1 MSSVLIV
8 GGGASGLMAAITA
21 ARCGATVTVLEQN
34 EKPGRKLLATG
45 NGKCNLTNLDLS
57 GLCVRSEDPAFIHSV
72 IAQFPPEEIV
82 AFFNA
87 LGLRTIDRDGWVY
100 PATEQATQVLE
111 LLLMEAERLGVKIKT
126 REIVSGIRK
135 ELTETGKRRFLTQ
148 TATWEY
154 ASDTVILACGSPAS
168 AVKGSSDTAAVL
180 AEALRL
186 DFIPFLPALVP
197 LKIRGNF
204 ASRWAGTR
212 VYAKAMLVVDGE
224 ELLEDEGEV
233 QLTEYGISGIPV
245 FQLSRFA
252 VRAIET
258 GHDTRILLNFLPDL
272 TEEELTDELM
282 NRLQAHPD
290 RSMAKMLVGLLPDR
304 LIPVITG
311 EDSGRDLK
319 NLSLMELGQRM
330 EELAWHITH
339 FEVEIRGAAALSQAQ
354 VCSGGIR
361 TEELNEHMECQR
373 IPGLYVTGEAVDMDG
388 ACGGYNLTW
397 AWASGF
403 AAGRDAARR

>member
-1 MSSVLIV
+1 MGDMTLTGIPKL
-8 GGGASGLMAAITA
+8 GFGLM
-21 ARCGATVTVLEQN
+21 RLPKLED
-34 EKPGRKLLATG
+34 G
-45 NGKCNLTNLDLS
+45 
-57 GLCVRSEDPAFIHSV
+57 
-72 IAQFPPEEIV
+72 
-82 AFFNA
+82 
-87 LGLRTIDRDGWVY
+87 TIDV
-100 PATEQATQVLE
+100 EQVKTMVDLF
-111 LLLMEAERLGVKIKT
+111 LGAGQKY
-126 REIVSGIRK
+126 
-135 ELTETGKRRFLTQ
+135 F
-148 TATWEY
+148 
-154 ASDTVILACGSPAS
+154 
-168 AVKGSSDTAAVL
+168 DTAYVYDGGESEKA
-180 AEALRL
+180 AKK
-186 DFIPFLPALVP
+186 ALVDRYP
-197 LKIRGNF
+197 RESYYLTTKLN
-204 ASRWAGTR
+204 AS
-212 VYAKAMLVVDGE
+212 
-224 ELLEDEGEV
+224 
-233 QLTEYGISGIPV
+233 
-245 FQLSRFA
+245 
-252 VRAIET
+252 
-258 GHDTRILLNFLPDL
+258 LPDL